1 MRRFLISLIVLIAF
15 VLAGTI
21 FIKNASAQPTG
32 VVFTATCEQS
42 GPIFSQGDFFLP
54 DERQG
59 YNDFKKGCREGDGT
73 LSVCQCECHTLFS
86 FSDSRP

>member
-32 VVFTATCEQS
+32 VVFTAECDSDVANETPE
-42 GPIFSQGDFFLP
+42 PFLLP
-54 DERQG
+54 DDRQE
-59 YNDFKKGCREGDGT
+59 YNDFKKSCREKDGT
-73 LSVCQCECHTLFS
+73 LSVCQCHTLFS
-86 FSDSRP
+86 FFDLD

>member
-32 VVFTATCEQS
+32 VVFTATCDSLGSAVGEEV
-42 GPIFSQGDFFLP
+42 FVLP
-54 DERQG
+54 DMRQD
-59 YNDFKKGCREGDGT
+59 YNEFKKVCREDEGT
-73 LSVCQCECHTLFS
+73 LTVCQCHTLFS
-86 FSDSRP
+86 FFDFLE

>member
-32 VVFTATCEQS
+32 VEITATCEVDGLFS
-42 GPIFSQGDFFLP
+42 GDDFFLP
-54 DERQG
+54 GEREG
-59 YNDFKKGCREGDGT
+59 YNDFKKGCREDAGT